1 MVIKAFKII
10 TQRLKNRPDSEHE
23 QAILRVVIVFM
34 VLVYFFSPTYI
45 SGVAETNRLL
55 HTQIAIA
62 LLWVFSLLLLF
73 SVFLSSGKSPMRRLI
88 GMAADISA
96 PSYFLAVSGVVATPL
111 IAVYLWVTMGNGFRY
126 GVKYLVVSSLLSIVG
141 FSFAFYYSH
150 FWSSQPVLGISML
163 IILAVLPMYMATLL
177 CKLNRALEQAR
188 QASAAKSQF
197 VANMSHELR
206 TPLNGVIGMSDL
218 LMDTHLDAE
227 QKEISSTIQASAHTL
242 LGLIEKILDLSKIEA
257 GKVSINKMDFDLYRL
272 VNKIVMMFVPQAAK
286 KGLKLTSHMAPETP
300 FLIHGDAKHLRQVLI
315 NLVGNAIKF
324 TQQGR
329 VEIRVQVVEDLLSP
343 TRIRFEIIDTGIG
356 IPKQVQS
363 RIFDSF
369 TQVDESTTR
378 CFGGTGLGT
387 TIAKQL
393 VTTQMGGAIGVDS
406 REGRGTTFWFEL
418 PFDLQQGQEKE
429 GVSVVKLSDIR
440 VWVLAGERLRGV
452 LDVGLKNWGISAE
465 FPTDAVGAISDLLA
479 TFGENRPY
487 NVAIVERQYLNHD
500 PEEFI
505 GMLHSKG
512 VLTQMSVVLIEN
524 DPQAVRGEALLRAG
538 FSSVLH
544 LPLNKTL
551 LFNAIHA
558 AQTEHLHPENV
569 VSLAEHYQQRAG
581 IKQLNILVAEDNETN
596 QKVIKGIL
604 ERAEHRV
611 SLVSDGEQALD
622 ALENRDCPF
631 DLIILDMNMPSMTG
645 LEVVKA
651 YRFMDTNADVPVVI
665 LSADATCETKQAC
678 QDAGV
683 SSFLTK
689 PVDARKLLETLA
701 DLTQDAELHRF
712 KGKAVVQSLNSEFS
726 SNKEVKLDKYKL
738 DSLTQ
743 LGTGP
748 EFIKQLV
755 DGFRR
760 DGERLMENLQHA
772 NNQRDYPKMRDA
784 VHALKGT
791 AVELGAIQL
800 IKLCKDI
807 EGLKPYDMVSDKPG
821 LLIEQIN
828 ETFVNTCST
837 LNDYVGRKS
846 RKVH

>member
-1 MVIKAFKII
+1 MIKVFKTI

-23 QAILRVVIVFM
+23 QAILRVVIVFL
-34 VLVYFFSPTYI
+34 VLMYFFSPTYI
-45 SGVAETNRLL
+45 SGIAEINRLL
-55 HTQIAIA
+55 HTQIVIV

-73 SVFLSSGKSPMRRLI
+73 SVFLSPGKSPMRRLI

-96 PSYFLAVSGVVATPL
+96 TSYFLAVSGVVATPL

-126 GVKYLVVSSLLSIVG
+126 GVKYLVVSSFLSIVG

-150 FWSSQPVLGISML
+150 FWSSQPVLGVSML
-163 IILAVLPMYMATLL
+163 IILAVLPLYMATLL
-177 CKLNRALEQAR
+177 RKLNRALEQAR
-188 QASAAKSQF
+188 QASVAKSQF

-242 LGLIEKILDLSKIEA
+242 LGLIEKILDISKIEA
-257 GKVSINKMDFDLYRL
+257 GKVSIDKMDFDLYRL
-272 VNKIVMMFVPQAAK
+272 VNKIAMMFIPQAAK

-300 FLIHGDAKHLRQVLI
+300 FLIHGDARHLRQVLI

-329 VEIRVQVVEDLLSP
+329 VEIRVQLVEGLSS
-343 TRIRFEIIDTGIG
+343 TIRIRFEIIDTGIG
-356 IPKQVQS
+356 IPEQVQG

-393 VTTQMGGAIGVDS
+393 ITQMGGVIGVDS

-429 GVSVVKLSDIR
+429 PVSVVKSSDIR
-440 VWVLAGERLRGV
+440 VWVLAGKRLRGI

-465 FPTDAVGAISDLLA
+465 FPTDAADAISDLIE
-479 TFGENRPY
+479 TFGEHRSF

-505 GMLHSKG
+505 GILYSKG

-524 DPQAVRGEALLRAG
+524 DPQAIRGEVLLRAG
-538 FSSVLH
+538 FSSILH

-558 AQTEHLHPENV
+558 AQTEHLDPKNV
-569 VSLAEHYQQRAG
+569 VSLAKHYQQRAG
-581 IKQLNILVAEDNETN
+581 IKRLNILVAEDNETN

-611 SLVSDGEQALD
+611 SLVGDGEQALD
-622 ALENRDCPF
+622 ALENEDCLF

-645 LEVVKA
+645 LEVFKA
-651 YRFMDTNADVPVVI
+651 YRFIDTSADVPVVI

-689 PVDARKLLETLA
+689 PVDARKLLEILA
-701 DLTQDAELHRF
+701 DLTQDAKPHEGE
-712 KGKAVVQSLNSEFS
+712 GKAVVQLLNSKFS
-726 SNKEVKLDKYKL
+726 SEKGLKLDEYKL
-738 DSLTQ
+738 DTLTQ
-743 LGTGP
+743 LGSGP

-755 DGFRR
+755 EGFQR

-772 NNQRDYPKMRDA
+772 DDQRDYLEMRDA

-791 AVELGAIQL
+791 ASELGAIQL
-800 IKLCKDI
+800 IKLCKDV

-821 LLIEQIN
+821 LLIEEIN
-828 ETFVNTCST
+828 EIFVNTCLT
-837 LNDYVGRKS
+837 LNNYVRRKC
-846 RKVH
+846 RKAR